1 VEEYVT
7 VLVVFI
13 GPPGSGKGTQASQ
26 LCQHL
31 SITHLSTGDMFRA
44 AIQEE
49 TELGVQAQEYMK
61 RGELVPDQLVVSM
74 VADAL
79 RNPPCNSGCLLDGFP
94 RSLPQAEAL
103 DQMLD
108 AEGKKVDLAL
118 ELNVDEDVLVDRL
131 LARKRPDDTI
141 DTIHRRLQV
150 YREQTSP
157 LLNYY
162 RERGQLRT
170 VNGDGTVDE
179 VHQQILAEVTE
190 KNQ

>member
-1 VEEYVT
+1 

>member
-1 VEEYVT
+1 M
-7 VLVVFI
+7 LVVFI

-49 TELGVQAQEYMK
+49 TELGVQAKEYMDH
-61 RGELVPDQLVVSM
+61 GELVPDQLVVSM

-79 RNPPCNSGCLLDGFP
+79 RSSPCNNGCLLDGFP

-103 DQMLD
+103 DQMLEE
-108 AEGKKVDLAL
+108 EGKQIDLAL
-118 ELNVDEDVLVDRL
+118 ELNVDEEVLIDRL
-131 LARKRPDDTI
+131 LARKRLDDTI
-141 DTIHRRLQV
+141 DTIHHRLQV

-162 RERGQLRT
+162 RERGQLSR
-170 VNGDGTVDE
+170 VNGNGTVEE
-179 VHQQILAEVTE
+179 VHQQILEQFAE
-190 KNQ
+190 KIQQKRG

>member
-1 VEEYVT
+1 

-13 GPPGSGKGTQASQ
+13 GPPGSGKGTQANQ

-44 AIQEE
+44 AIQDE
-49 TELGVQAQEYMK
+49 TELGVQAQEYMN

-79 RNPPCNSGCLLDGFP
+79 GNPPCNSGCLLDGFP

-108 AEGKKVDLAL
+108 AEGKKIDLAL
-118 ELNVDEDVLVDRL
+118 ELNVDEKVLIDRL

-141 DTIHRRLQV
+141 DTIHHRLQV

-179 VHQQILAEVTE
+179 VQQQILAEVAE
-190 KNQ
+190 KNT

>member
-1 VEEYVT
+1 M
-7 VLVVFI
+7 LVVFI

-31 SITHLSTGDMFRA
+31 SITHLSTGDMFRT

-49 TELGVQAQEYMK
+49 TELGVQAQQYMD

-74 VADAL
+74 VADTL
-79 RNPPCNSGCLLDGFP
+79 MSPPCNSGCLLDGFP

-103 DQMLD
+103 DQILE
-108 AEGKKVDLAL
+108 AEGKQIDLAL
-118 ELNVDEDVLVDRL
+118 ELDVDEEVLIDRL

-141 DTIHRRLQV
+141 DTIHHRLQV

-170 VNGDGTVDE
+170 VNGEGTVDD
-179 VHQQILAEVTE
+179 VHQHILEQVVE
-190 KNQ
+190 KNL

>member
-1 VEEYVT
+1 M
-7 VLVVFI
+7 LVVFI
-13 GPPGSGKGTQASQ
+13 GPPGSGKGTQASR

-31 SITHLSTGDMFRA
+31 SITHLSTGDMLRE
-44 AIQEE
+44 AIQNE
-49 TELGVQAQEYMK
+49 TELGVQAQQYMD

-79 RNPPCNSGCLLDGFP
+79 RNPPCNEGCLLDGFP

-108 AEGKKVDLAL
+108 AEGQRIDVAL
-118 ELNVDEDVLVDRL
+118 ELDVDEEALIERL

-141 DTIHRRLQV
+141 DTIHHRLQV

-157 LLNYY
+157 LLVYY

-170 VNGDGTVDE
+170 VNGKGTVDE
-179 VHQQILAEVTE
+179 VHQQILEQFAE
-190 KNQ
+190 KNR